1 VRTRP
6 PEVKT
11 KKPTQFSHKAE
22 FITLSLIVAIA
33 ALIGLNYSV
42 MKAALD
48 HTTPLSL
55 AALRTSVGAPFLIAV
70 VLFRKEKFPRKREQ
84 WLAIWWI
91 SLSITTVSSLFLV
104 IGVSYLSAGVS
115 AMLVSTMPL
124 FTALIAI
131 ALLRERPGK
140 LGISGVGVGLVGAV
154 VLAVPALGAG
164 NTTLGVCILLISS
177 ITWALGAVLNKKQPA
192 ALEISPTMLVA
203 MQIVMSCIC
212 LHLVVAFFGGWEQTT
227 WGWGLYWPLLYAG
240 IPSLAVSFVLF
251 ATVLR
256 RAPAIQG
263 AAVAYLTP
271 LFGVFFGWV
280 IRGERFGIIEV
291 LGGALVIFGVVAVS
305 FDGRRRL

>member
-1 VRTRP
+1 
-6 PEVKT
+6 
-11 KKPTQFSHKAE
+11 
-22 FITLSLIVAIA
+22 
-33 ALIGLNYSV
+33 
-42 MKAALD
+42 
-48 HTTPLSL
+48 
-55 AALRTSVGAPFLIAV
+55 
-70 VLFRKEKFPRKREQ
+70 
-84 WLAIWWI
+84 
-91 SLSITTVSSLFLV
+91 
-104 IGVSYLSAGVS
+104 
-115 AMLVSTMPL
+115 MLVSTMPL

-131 ALLRERPGK
+131 ALLKELPGA
-140 LGISGVGVGLVGAV
+140 LGISGVGIGLVGAV
-154 VLAVPALGAG
+154 VLAVPALGTG
-164 NTTLGVCILLISS
+164 NTTLGVCIILISS
-177 ITWALGAVLNKKQPA
+177 ISWALGAVLNKKQLA

-203 MQIVMSCIC
+203 MQILMSCIC
-212 LHLVVAFFGGWEQTT
+212 LHLVVAFFGGWEGTT

-305 FDGRRRL
+305 CDSRRRL